1 MRNSRGRGI
10 RCDGV
15 PDTFTKGH
23 GLGNDYIVVEPAD
36 LSFPLTAEAVRRLC
50 DRHRGIGG
58 DGILAMVPSA
68 RADAGLRI
76 FNPDGS
82 EAEKSGNGLRIF
94 ARWLAEERRV
104 PGDVF
109 TVETPGGV
117 VECRLHR
124 AEGRIGEITVDMGS
138 ATFRSDQIPCS
149 GPAREVVQEKIAVE
163 RRPIR
168 ITALSVGNPH
178 CVVFVDDITRVD
190 LGRLGPALEHHPL
203 FPRRTNV
210 QVARV
215 DAPDRVRVRIWE
227 RGAGETL
234 ASGSSAC
241 AVAAACVR
249 LGYTGRTVTVVM
261 DGGALRVEVGDGW
274 TIRMT
279 GPAMVVYRGTLAAS
293 FVARLDAGLGG

>member
-1 MRNSRGRGI
+1 LRNSRRHGI
-10 RCDGV
+10 RCHGV
-15 PDTFTKGH
+15 PNGFTKGH
-23 GLGNDYIVVEPAD
+23 GLGNDYLVVEPAS
-36 LSFPLTAEAVRRLC
+36 LSFPLTAQAVRRLC
-50 DRHRGIGG
+50 DRHRGVGG

-68 RADAGLRI
+68 RADAGVRI

-104 PGDVF
+104 PGDAF

-117 VECRLHR
+117 VGCRLHR
-124 AEGRIGEITVDMGS
+124 VEGRVTEITVDMGS
-138 ATFRSDQIPCS
+138 ASFRSDRIPCT
-149 GPAREVVQEKIAVE
+149 GPAREVVQERIVVE
-163 RRPIR
+163 SRPLR
-168 ITALSVGNPH
+168 ITAVNVGNPH
-178 CVVFVDDITRVD
+178 CVVFVDDVSRVD
-190 LGRLGPALEHHPL
+190 LRRLGPALEHHPL
-203 FPRRTNV
+203 FPCRTNV

-215 DAPDRVRVRIWE
+215 EAPDRVRVRIWE

-249 LGYTGRTVTVVM
+249 LGYTDDTLTVCM
-261 DGGALRVEVGDGW
+261 DGGALRVEICDGW

-279 GPAMVVYRGTLAAS
+279 GPAVLVYRGTLAAS
-293 FVARLDAGLGG
+293 FVTWLGG

>member
-1 MRNSRGRGI
+1 VWNQ
-10 RCDGV
+10 
-15 PDTFTKGH
+15 FTKGH
-23 GLGNDYIVVEPAD
+23 GLGNDYVVVEPAG
-36 LSFPLTAEAVRRLC
+36 LSFPLTAEAVRQLC
-50 DRHRGIGG
+50 DRHRGVGG
-58 DGILAMVPSA
+58 DGVLAMVPSV

-104 PGDVF
+104 PGDAF
-109 TVETPGGV
+109 TVETLGGIV
-117 VECRLHR
+117 GCLLHR
-124 AEGRIGEITVDMGS
+124 VEGRVAEITVDMGS
-138 ATFRSDQIPCS
+138 ATFRSEQIPCT
-149 GPAREVVQEKIAVE
+149 GPPREVVQERIVVAE
-163 RRPIR
+163 RPIR

-215 DAPDRVRVRIWE
+215 ETRDRVRVRIWE

-249 LGYTGRTVTVVM
+249 LGYTDDTVTVCM
-261 DGGALRVEVGDGW
+261 DGGSLRVEVGDGW
-274 TIRMT
+274 TIRMS
-279 GPAMVVYRGTLAAS
+279 GPAVLVYRGTLAAS
-293 FVARLDAGLGG
+293 FATSLGA